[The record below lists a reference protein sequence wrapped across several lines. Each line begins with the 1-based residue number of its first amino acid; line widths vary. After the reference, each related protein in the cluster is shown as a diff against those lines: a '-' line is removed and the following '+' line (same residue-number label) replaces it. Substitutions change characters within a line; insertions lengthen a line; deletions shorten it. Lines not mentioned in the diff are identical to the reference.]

1 MNIEQVVGLK
11 YTVVGNGRYRTTKEH
26 DSLVVDTFR
35 NTYYWN
41 SRGEGGS
48 AADFLIRHIGM
59 SKKSAEILATP
70 PLEFEKPKKR
80 LNIEFVN
87 RAFSSGKRDF
97 WYQRG
102 FNDAVINLYK
112 LGQVADVYV
121 VPFFFESNLT
131 AVLLRTPDKFIS
143 EVTGSELSLFGW
155 DNLTTDPILFV
166 ESPLDV
172 PLLRRFGFNALSH
185 NYGNNVWDDSWTGL
199 LASRD
204 VIFIP
209 DNDPAGMHSVKRV
222 NLSCRVVTWPK
233 ITPKGFDMGKLYFS
247 NPDSFIKN
255 VNYLINNAVPID
267 FIRGFNGN
275 NS

>member
-1 MNIEQVVGLK
+1 MNIEEAVSLK
-11 YTVVGNGRYRTTKEH
+11 FAVIGNGRYKTTREH
-26 DSLVVDTFR
+26 DSLVIDTFR

-41 SRGEGGS
+41 SRGEGGTV
-48 AADFLIRHIGM
+48 ADFLFKHAGL
-59 SKKSAEILATP
+59 SKKSASILGSP
-70 PLEFEKPKKR
+70 PINFEKPKKR
-80 LNIEFVN
+80 LNTEFVY
-87 RAFSSGKRDF
+87 RAHSSGKRDF
-97 WYQRG
+97 WYTRG
-102 FNDAVINLYK
+102 FDDAVIDMYR

-121 VPFFFESNLT
+121 VPFFFKNDLR

-143 EVTGSELSLFGW
+143 EISGSELSLFGW
-155 DNLTTDPILFV
+155 DNLTSDPILFV

-204 VIFIP
+204 VVFIP
-209 DNDPAGMHSVKRV
+209 DNDSAGMQSVKKV